1 MTEWHY
7 RAFAKAEHEER
18 LIRVRGALTGA
29 GLAGAVCTA
38 PELLYYFTGY
48 DAHTHLAIGAQAL
61 VLPADERE
69 PILFL
74 RDGDV
79 AQSNETVSI
88 GEVRPFRFGAA
99 RLSDLV
105 ADAARDTGMAGARIG
120 IDLSGPTTNGALTLA
135 LMEALDGT
143 EVSDCTHM
151 LGMLRTVLSD
161 AEIAYVRK
169 ASGYANIGIDTF
181 YNTARIGMSEIE
193 LAAEIEYAMR
203 SAGSDYFT
211 IPTWTGSGPRSLC
224 QHGMASPR
232 KLDAGDLAHC
242 EFTGVARR
250 YQCVTMGSLVMGA
263 PSEIMTRLAEGG
275 RDGLYAGLDEIKP
288 GARIGDSEIAYFE
301 ALEAHGLR
309 DACLMRFGVGTSAA
323 YPPVWENQISV
334 QCETD
339 EVWQPGMV
347 FYIHSSLQSFEHG
360 EGLLFGAS
368 FLITETG
375 VERLDKA
382 KIELVVVE

>member
-1 MTEWHY
+1 MTAWSY
-7 RAFAKAEHEER
+7 RAFTKAEHEER
-18 LIRVRGALTGA
+18 LARARSAMARA
-29 GLAGAVCTA
+29 GLAGVVCTS

-48 DAHTHLAIGAQAL
+48 DAHTHLAIGSQGL
-61 VLPADERE
+61 VLPLDDRE

-88 GEVRPFRFGAA
+88 GEVRPFRFGAQ

-105 ADAARDTGMAGARIG
+105 AGAAREAGMAGARIG

-143 EVSDCTHM
+143 EITDCTYM
-151 LGMLRTVLSD
+151 LGMLRTVLSE
-161 AEIAYVRK
+161 AEIAYVRE
-169 ASGYANIGIDTF
+169 ASGYANIGIETF
-181 YNTARIGMSEIE
+181 YTKARIGMSEIE

-232 KLDAGDLAHC
+232 KLEAGDLAHC
-242 EFTGVARR
+242 EFTGAARR
-250 YQCVTMGSLVMGA
+250 YQCVAMGSLVLGE
-263 PSEIMTRLAEGG
+263 PSKIMTRLAEGG
-275 RDGLYAGLDEIKP
+275 RDGFYAGLEKIRP

-309 DACLMRFGVGTSAA
+309 NACVMRFGVGTSAA
-323 YPPVWENQISV
+323 YPPVWENQISI

-339 EVWQPGMV
+339 DVWQPGMV

-360 EGLLFGAS
+360 EGLLFGGS

-375 VERLDKA
+375 VERLDA
-382 KIELVVVE
+382 ARIELVTVG